1 MMASPMNTSSSFRHQ
16 ETRQEGDAMATSA
29 IETEG
34 LVRTFGKVRAL
45 DGIDMVAR
53 EGTVFGLL
61 GPNGAGKTTAI
72 RVLSTL
78 LRPDSGRAVV
88 GGYDVVR
95 EPAKVRGV
103 IGLTGQYAAVDE
115 LLSGKE
121 NLFML
126 GRLLGEPAPAARA
139 RAKELLEAFDL
150 SDAASKYVKA
160 YSGGMR
166 RRLDLAASL
175 VGRPRFLYLDE
186 PTTGLDPRSRVELW
200 GMIRA
205 LVAQGTTVLLTTQY
219 LEEADRLADEI
230 VVIDHGRVIA
240 AGTPQ
245 QLKTRVG
252 GQVLQAQPADPA
264 DLPETQKILADFA
277 EEEGGTHSDGQLV
290 SVRINDRSALGQ
302 AVRRLD
308 DAGIVVDD
316 LSLRRPSLDEVFLA
330 ITGHATDD
338 DLGDDISERRSA

>member
-1 MMASPMNTSSSFRHQ
+1 MTA
-16 ETRQEGDAMATSA
+16 A
-29 IETEG
+29 IEAEG
-34 LVRTFGKVRAL
+34 LVKTFSKVRAL

-78 LRPDSGRAVV
+78 LQPDSGRAVV
-88 GGYDVVR
+88 GGFDVVR
-95 EPAKVRGV
+95 QPREVRRL

-115 LLSGKE
+115 LLSGQE
-121 NLFML
+121 NLYMI
-126 GRLLGEPAPAARA
+126 GRLLGYSSRDARA
-139 RAKELLEAFDL
+139 RAKELLNAFDL
-150 SDAASKYVKA
+150 ADAAGKYVKT

-186 PTTGLDPRSRVELW
+186 PTTGLDPRSRLELW

-205 LVAQGTTVLLTTQY
+205 LVAEGSTVLLTTQY

-245 QLKTRVG
+245 QLKTRIA
-252 GQVLQAQPADPA
+252 GQVLTARPADPV
-264 DLPETQKILADFA
+264 DLVATEKILASFA
-277 EEEGGTHSDGQLV
+277 TGDEGAHNDGQLV
-290 SVRINDRSALGQ
+290 TVSIADRSALGQ

-308 DAGIVVDD
+308 EEGIGIED

-330 ITGHATDD
+330 ITGHLAEEEPDPRD
-338 DLGDDISERRSA
+338 ENRERSTT

>member
-1 MMASPMNTSSSFRHQ
+1 V
-16 ETRQEGDAMATSA
+16 TSA
-29 IETEG
+29 IEAEG
-34 LVRTFGKVRAL
+34 LVKAFGQVRAL

-78 LRPDSGRAVV
+78 LRPDEGRASV
-88 GGYDVVR
+88 GGYDIVR
-95 EPAKVRGV
+95 QPREVRRL

-115 LLSGKE
+115 LLSGEE
-121 NLFML
+121 NLYMI
-126 GRLLGEPAPAARA
+126 GRLLGLSARDARA
-139 RAKELLEAFDL
+139 RARELLEAFDL
-150 SDAASKYVKA
+150 ADAAGKYVKQ

-186 PTTGLDPRSRVELW
+186 PTTGLDPRSRLELW
-200 GMIRA
+200 GMIRM
-205 LVAQGTTVLLTTQY
+205 LVAEGTTVLLTTQY

-240 AGTPQ
+240 AGTPA
-245 QLKTRVG
+245 QLKTRIA
-252 GQVLQAQPADPA
+252 GQVLEARPVDPA
-264 DLPETQKILADFA
+264 DLTAVEKILSAFA
-277 EEEGGTHSDGQLV
+277 AGDEWAYNDGQLV
-290 SVRINDRSALGQ
+290 TVSIADRSALGQ

-308 DAGIVVDD
+308 EEGIVVED

-330 ITGHATDD
+330 ITGHLAEEEPDPRD
-338 DLGDDISERRSA
+338 EDRERSTT

>member
-1 MMASPMNTSSSFRHQ
+1 MTNT
-16 ETRQEGDAMATSA
+16 A
-29 IETEG
+29 IEAEG
-34 LVRTFGKVRAL
+34 LVKTFGKVRAL

-78 LRPDSGRAVV
+78 IRPDSGRAVV
-88 GGYDVVR
+88 GGHDVLR
-95 EPAKVRGV
+95 EPATVRRL

-115 LLSGKE
+115 LLSGQE
-121 NLFML
+121 NLYMI
-126 GRLLGEPAPAARA
+126 GRLLDLGRAEARK
-139 RAKELLEAFDL
+139 RAGELLGAFDL
-150 SDAASKYVKA
+150 ADAATKLVKT

-186 PTTGLDPRSRVELW
+186 PTTGLDPRSRLELW
-200 GMIRA
+200 SMIRG
-205 LVAQGTTVLLTTQY
+205 LVAEGTTVLLTTQY

-230 VVIDHGRVIA
+230 VVIDKGRVIA

-245 QLKTRVG
+245 QLKTRIG
-252 GQVLQAQPADPA
+252 GQVLQARPADPA
-264 DLPETQKILADFA
+264 DLAATERILADFA
-277 EEEGGTHSDGQLV
+277 DGDDGTYTDGQLV
-290 SVRINDRSALGQ
+290 TVSINDRSALGRV
-302 AVRRLD
+302 VRRLD
-308 DAGIVVDD
+308 DAGIGVDD

-330 ITGHATDD
+330 ITGHLAEEEPNDEE
-338 DLGDDISERRSA
+338 IQERSRT

>member
-1 MMASPMNTSSSFRHQ
+1 MTNT
-16 ETRQEGDAMATSA
+16 A
-29 IETEG
+29 IEAEG
-34 LVRTFGKVRAL
+34 LVKTFGKVRAL

-78 LRPDSGRAVV
+78 IRPDSGRAVV
-88 GGYDVVR
+88 GGHDVLR
-95 EPAKVRGV
+95 EPATVRRL

-115 LLSGKE
+115 LLSGQE
-121 NLFML
+121 NLYMI
-126 GRLLGEPAPAARA
+126 GRLLELGRAEARS
-139 RAKELLEAFDL
+139 RASELLGAFDL
-150 SDAASKYVKA
+150 ADAATKLVKT

-186 PTTGLDPRSRVELW
+186 PTTGLDPRSRLELW
-200 GMIRA
+200 SMIRG
-205 LVAQGTTVLLTTQY
+205 LVAEGTTVLLTTQY

-245 QLKTRVG
+245 QLKTRIG
-252 GQVLQAQPADPA
+252 GQVLQARPADPA
-264 DLPETQKILADFA
+264 DLAATERILADFA
-277 EEEGGTHSDGQLV
+277 DGDDGTYTDGQLV
-290 SVRINDRSALGQ
+290 TVSINDRSALGQ

-308 DAGIVVDD
+308 DAGIGVDD

-330 ITGHATDD
+330 ITGHLAEEEPAEEEE
-338 DLGDDISERRSA
+338 IKERSRT